1 MSSGQVCSGQAPL
14 PMAGDAAGAACQPRM
29 VPTCVVEAAGYP
41 TVAMTRHVSMTMQ
54 VMQAVQE
61 AQAAQEVRVQSV
73 QAGGAAGVEVEVG
86 WVPLVEAMEAE
97 SMKSGGMRVE
107 AIKAI
112 GKTRKEM

>member
-1 MSSGQVCSGQAPL
+1 
-14 PMAGDAAGAACQPRM
+14 MAGDAAGAACQPRM

-61 AQAAQEVRVQSV
+61 AQAAQEVRVEVQAV

-97 SMKSGGMRVE
+97 SMKSGGMTVE
-107 AIKAI
+107 AMKAI